1 MIDDARPVTG
11 LLDELKGLIAQLGDG
26 PGQQRALE
34 IVGQLYGRLG
44 VLPLVAWP
52 MDELVRVQSSV
63 RVALQRG
70 KFASMDQWGKLIDWQ
85 LAIDDELWQREQL
98 PSLEDACQGAGERER
113 S

>member
-1 MIDDARPVTG
+1 MKDDEKAATG
-11 LLDELKGLIAQLGDG
+11 LLDELRGLLAQLGDG

-44 VLPLVAWP
+44 VLPLCAWP
-52 MDELVRVQSSV
+52 MDELLIVRSSV

-70 KFASMDQWGKLIDWQ
+70 RFANMAEWGKLLDWQ